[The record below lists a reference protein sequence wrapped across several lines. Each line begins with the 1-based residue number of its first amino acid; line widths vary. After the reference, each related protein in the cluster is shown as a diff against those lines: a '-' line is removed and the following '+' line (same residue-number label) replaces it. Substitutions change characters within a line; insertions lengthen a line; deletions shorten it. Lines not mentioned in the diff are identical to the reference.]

1 MVRCGRVNREEN
13 QDFCSL
19 QAASTRTIIRIIP
32 VYLVILVIVEFHAL
46 DDMITEPDTDIGVR
60 LYLAWRC
67 RRTSADIDPLYRA
80 KAGRKIDLIG
90 RSALNPG
97 PAETLSDRRART
109 SPHAQPRQCRLST
122 PRLLP
127 LTTPPSIPASIPQ
140 KLESVAIRSVD
151 GAYAKTPAI
160 YYMV

>member
-60 LYLAWRC
+60 LYIAWRC

-97 PAETLSDRRART
+97 PAETLSAAVERQIDSKRLGFCRT
-109 SPHAQPRQCRLST
+109 DAHEPALMRSHGSAGCRPHDCCH
-122 PRLLP
+122 
-127 LTTPPSIPASIPQ
+127 
-140 KLESVAIRSVD
+140 
-151 GAYAKTPAI
+151 
-160 YYMV
+160 